1 MSENL
6 KNTVLS
12 GEHVKLGARMV
23 PFAGWNMPVQYKTG
37 ILTEHQHTRHFVSL
51 FDICHMGEFRV
62 FGPGAREALDRI
74 LARPVFDQSYGT
86 CRYNFLLNEN
96 GGVIDDLI
104 VYYMGEDDYFIV
116 VNASR
121 IDADAEQ
128 IRKNLPEGVTFVDL
142 SPETAKLDLQG
153 PLSGETICSATG
165 LPAGELPKYFQWK
178 WTEINGI
185 RILLSRTGYTGELG
199 FELYFPADKAVELWN
214 YLLAMP
220 EVKPAGLGAR
230 DTLRLEIG
238 LSLYGHELRE
248 DITPAEAGFGAM
260 LKLAEYPERQFIGR
274 EAMEKQGVTRTLIA
288 IAADGRRAAREEAE
302 VFNLDGVR
310 IGQVSS
316 GGFSPSLGHAIALAY
331 VDKPLAVGTE
341 VLMAAG
347 SATITG
353 KVTDA
358 PFYKSGTARKKI

>member
-1 MSENL
+1 
-6 KNTVLS
+6 
-12 GEHVKLGARMV
+12 
-23 PFAGWNMPVQYKTG
+23 
-37 ILTEHQHTRHFVSL
+37 
-51 FDICHMGEFRV
+51 
-62 FGPGAREALDRI
+62 
-74 LARPVFDQSYGT
+74 
-86 CRYNFLLNEN
+86 
-96 GGVIDDLI
+96 
-104 VYYMGEDDYFIV
+104 
-116 VNASR
+116 
-121 IDADAEQ
+121 
-128 IRKNLPEGVTFVDL
+128 
-142 SPETAKLDLQG
+142 
-153 PLSGETICSATG
+153 
-165 LPAGELPKYFQWK
+165 
-178 WTEINGI
+178 
-185 RILLSRTGYTGELG
+185 
-199 FELYFPADKAVELWN
+199 
-214 YLLAMP
+214 MP